1 MRDLGDT
8 RNSVTIGL
16 DDEGAKKLEILISDL

>member
-8 RNSVTIGL
+8 HNSVTIGL